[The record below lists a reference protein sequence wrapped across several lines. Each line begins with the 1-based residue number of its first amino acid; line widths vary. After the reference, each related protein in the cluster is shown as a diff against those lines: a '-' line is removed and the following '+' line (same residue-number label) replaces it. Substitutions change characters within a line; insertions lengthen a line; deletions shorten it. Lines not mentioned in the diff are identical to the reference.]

1 MYRRSTNNSWVSPD
15 GFLNSGYFGFIGGE
29 DTAPVLATAGGS
41 RFPGLLGTTVV
52 HSFESALK
60 ASKTSVG
67 TLHQGVYQLVKFA
80 ASLTATGGNIQRGE
94 LVFWDT
100 LANNGLNTFTV
111 TNTPT
116 ATTCFRAGV
125 VINASTAVAN
135 AQGKFGW
142 IQVAGLAS
150 MRYRAAVTSAVIGN
164 VVIQESL
171 TSNEVDSIADGA
183 AAASDTWGEIKT
195 LVGIAYEL
203 PANDGTLRV
212 LMNPFGFYPNV
223 GRG

>member
-1 MYRRSTNNSWVSPD
+1 M
-15 GFLNSGYFGFIGGE
+15 
-29 DTAPVLATAGGS
+29 
-41 RFPGLLGTTVV
+41 LGATVV

-60 ASKTSVG
+60 ASKTTIG

-80 ASLTATGGNIQRGE
+80 ASLTGTGGNIQRGE
-94 LVFWDT
+94 IVFWDV

-111 TNTPT
+111 TNTPS

-125 VINASTAVAN
+125 VLNANQVVAN

-142 IQVAGLAS
+142 IQVGGLAS
-150 MRYRAAVTSAVIGN
+150 MRYGTVTSAVIGN
-164 VVIQESL
+164 VVVQPL
-171 TSNEVDSIADGA
+171 TVNEVDAIADAGTTFATNTGA
-183 AAASDTWGEIKT
+183 KAF
-195 LVGIAYEL
+195 VGIAYET
-203 PANDGTLRV
+203 PASDQVLRV

>member
-1 MYRRSTNNSWVSPD
+1 MYRRSTNNPWVSPD

-41 RFPGLLGTTVV
+41 RFPGLIGTTVV
-52 HSFESALK
+52 HSFDSANK
-60 ASKTSVG
+60 ASKTTVG

-80 ASLTATGGNIQRGE
+80 STLTATGGNIQRGE
-94 LVFWDT
+94 IVHWDT

-111 TNTPT
+111 TNTPS
-116 ATTCFRAGV
+116 ATLPFRAGIV
-125 VINASTAVAN
+125 VNADTAVAN

-150 MRYRAAVTSAVIGN
+150 VRYGTVASAVLGN
-164 VVIQESL
+164 VVIQATL
-171 TSNEVDSIADGA
+171 TANEADAVADAGTTFATNGGA
-183 AAASDTWGEIKT
+183 KLVIGLAYETPASDT
-195 LVGIAYEL
+195 VR
-203 PANDGTLRV
+203 RV
-212 LMNPFGFYPNV
+212 LLNPFGFYPNV